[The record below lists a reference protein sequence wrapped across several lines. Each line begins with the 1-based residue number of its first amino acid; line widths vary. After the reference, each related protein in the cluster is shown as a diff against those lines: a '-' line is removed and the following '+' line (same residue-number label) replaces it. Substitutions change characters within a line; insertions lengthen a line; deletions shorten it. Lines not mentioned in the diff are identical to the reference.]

1 MFGEKVILVCII
13 GLILNLFGA
22 GVAELS
28 GLPVYLDTPGTIF
41 IAALGGYMPGIA
53 VGFFTNLLRAG
64 FDPQQMYF
72 SSISILVAIFTAFFA
87 KKGFFD
93 SFGKMIFFIPVLALS
108 TGTFDLI
115 IESFLKT
122 ASVESLTEVKI
133 DCAGIFS
140 KELIDKIF
148 SSLLAFALLQ
158 LTPPQ
163 IKKSFKTFGR
173 RQASLSDETDYG
185 KKNLKSLRTKLLLLL
200 ILSSFFVSFSI
211 ALISYL
217 LFKDAA
223 TEDRIKTVDGIVAVV
238 LNEIN
243 PNHVDDYIRLGRA
256 SEEYRK
262 IEEELYAIKNSN
274 SNIKYIYVYKIAADG
289 CHVIFDLDTS
299 NLEGDKP
306 GEIVPFEAGIV
317 PYADDLIAGKPI
329 PPIISD
335 DEFGYLLTLYKPL
348 YDINGKCQCYAA
360 VDYSMDILFE
370 YVRAFIIKLIALF
383 IGCFIFISAMSL
395 TFVENHIILPINT
408 MAHYAWNFSF
418 DSEAARQKNI
428 KQMRSLKITTGD
440 EIENLYYALLR
451 TTENVLKYL
460 ETLQRARSQVS
471 DMIFKVFE
479 MDKIAHKDSLTGIKN
494 KTAYVEEIAKLDE
507 KISEGAAEF
516 CIIMVDVNYLKKIN
530 DAYGHERGN
539 EYLIN
544 ACKLVCAVFGEENVY
559 RIGGDEFVVIIEGEK
574 VPLCKY
580 FAAQFKMEMDRKNSN
595 RSLKAWEK
603 VSAAVGVAYY
613 QSGVDNLADE
623 VFKRADKEMY
633 ANKLAMKA
641 ARTD

>member
-1 MFGEKVILVCII
+1 MFGEKVILVCIV
-13 GLILNLFGA
+13 GLILNLCGA
-22 GVAELS
+22 GVAEIS

-53 VGFFTNLLRAG
+53 VGFFTNRFRAG

-72 SSISILVAIFTAFFA
+72 SSISVLVAIFTAFFA
-87 KKGFFD
+87 KKGFYD
-93 SFGKMIFFIPVLALS
+93 KLDKTIFLIPVLALS
-108 TGTFDLI
+108 TGTLDLI
-115 IESFLKT
+115 IESFLKS
-122 ASVESLTEVKI
+122 ASVESLMEVKI
-133 DCAGIFS
+133 NFAEIFS
-140 KELIDKIF
+140 KELIDKSF

-163 IKKSFKTFGR
+163 IKKNFKTFGR
-173 RQASLSDETDYG
+173 RQASDEMIYG
-185 KKNLKSLRTKLLLLL
+185 KTNSKSLRTKLLLIL

-243 PNHVDDYIRLGRA
+243 PNHVDDYMRLGRT
-256 SEEYRK
+256 SEEYRR
-262 IEEELYAIKNSN
+262 IEEELYTIKNSN
-274 SNIKYIYVYKIAADG
+274 SNIKFIYIYKIEADG

-299 NLEGDKP
+299 TFESDKP
-306 GEIVPFEAGIV
+306 GEVVPFEAGLAL
-317 PYADDLIAGKPI
+317 YEKDLIAGKPI

-335 DEFGYLLTLYKPL
+335 DEYGYLLTLYKPL

-360 VDYSMDILFE
+360 VDYSMDILSE
-370 YVRAFIIKLIALF
+370 YIRAFIIKLIALF
-383 IGCFIFISAMSL
+383 IGCFIFISAMGL
-395 TFVENHIILPINT
+395 AFVENHIILPINT
-408 MAHYAWNFSF
+408 LAYYAWNFSF
-418 DSEAARQKNI
+418 DSETARQKNI

-494 KTAYVEEIAKLDE
+494 KTAYVEEIAKLDK

-516 CIIMVDVNYLKKIN
+516 CITMVDVNYLKKIN

-544 ACKLVCAVFGEENVY
+544 ACKLVCAVFGEEHVY
-559 RIGGDEFVVIIEGEK
+559 RVGGDEFVVIIEGEK

-595 RSLKAWEK
+595 RSLQAWEK

-613 QSGVDNLADE
+613 QSGVDNLADD

>member
-1 MFGEKVILVCII
+1 MFGEKVILVCIV
-13 GLILNLFGA
+13 GLILNLCGA
-22 GVAELS
+22 VVADFLELHIFM
-28 GLPVYLDTPGTIF
+28 DTAGTIF
-41 IAALGGYMPGIA
+41 IAAIGGYMPGIA
-53 VGFFTNLLRAG
+53 VGFFTNLFKASVE
-64 FDPQQMYF
+64 PQEMYF
-72 SSISILVAIFTAFFA
+72 CSINVLTAIFTAFFA
-87 KKGFFD
+87 RRGYFD
-93 SFGKMIFFIPVLALS
+93 SFGKMILLIPFLS
-108 TGTFDLI
+108 LLTGTLDLI
-115 IESFLKT
+115 IDSVLKSGMETNFDYADFL
-122 ASVESLTEVKI
+122 
-133 DCAGIFS
+133 F
-140 KELIDKIF
+140 KEFIDKAF
-148 SSLLAFALLQ
+148 SMSMAFALLKM
-158 LTPPQ
+158 TPPQ
-163 IKKSFKTFGR
+163 IKESFKTFGR
-173 RQASLSDETDYG
+173 RQASLSDETNYG

-223 TEDRIKTVDGIVAVV
+223 TDDRIKTVDGIVAVI

-243 PNHVDDYIRLGRA
+243 PNHVDDYIKLGRA

-274 SNIKYIYVYKIAADG
+274 SNIKYIYIYKIEADG

-299 NLEGDKP
+299 ALEGDKP
-306 GEIVPFEAGIV
+306 GEVVPFEEGIAL
-317 PYADDLIAGKPI
+317 YADDLIEGKPI

-360 VDYSMDILFE
+360 VDYSMDILSE
-370 YVRAFIIKLIALF
+370 YTTAFIVKLIALF

-451 TTENVLKYL
+451 TTENILKYL
-460 ETLQRARSQVS
+460 ATLQRARTQVA

-479 MDKIAHKDSLTGIKN
+479 MDAIAHKDSLTGIKN
-494 KTAYVEEIAKLDE
+494 KTAYVEEIAKLDK

-516 CIIMVDVNYLKKIN
+516 CITMVDVNYLKRIN
-530 DAYGHERGN
+530 DAYGHEHGN

-559 RIGGDEFVVIIEGEK
+559 RVGGDEFVVIIEGEK

-595 RSLKAWEK
+595 RSLKPWEK

-613 QSGVDNLADE
+613 QSGVDNLADD

-641 ARTD
+641 VRTD